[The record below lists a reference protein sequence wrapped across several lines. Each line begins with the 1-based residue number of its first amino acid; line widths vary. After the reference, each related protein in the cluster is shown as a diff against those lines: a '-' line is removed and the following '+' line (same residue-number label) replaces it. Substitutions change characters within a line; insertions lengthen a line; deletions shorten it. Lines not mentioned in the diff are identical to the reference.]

1 MGLFPS
7 RTWFIY
13 GRDEN
18 DYWIKEP
25 LASTVA
31 KDDDVEFHM
40 GRFKHYVFK
49 LALGKLDH
57 ARKIY
62 LYHGH
67 RVVRAVM
74 RDGNLF
80 VEFSTQE
87 SADAWTTCKRSH
99 LGKEFDK
106 YFVHKTSADAEET
119 PSTDTEETP
128 APLKL
133 RFNCIEDSQFAED

>member
-62 LYHGH
+62 LYHG
-67 RVVRAVM
+67 RREVKAVM

-80 VEFSTQE
+80 VTFTRQE

-106 YFVHKTSADAEET
+106 LFVHKTKPENNDDPNDDE
-119 PSTDTEETP
+119 P
-128 APLKL
+128 AAMEL